1 MSLIINSEK
10 NTTFFDINSVET
22 NFICIIKRKSK
33 KYKYILICKYNCKYI
48 KTLGFNMTFS
58 KYSYFENNAYL
69 YDKGKYCIYFYS
81 LGKDYIQKQIGINN
95 CFYERGYLYTYNITK
110 YLYNIYSLYKY
121 LLSLYSSNYKSYTN
135 NYTNRNF
142 RILQIKKFNCMRYY
156 KLYKYIICAYN
167 RGAKYSRA
175 AHITPPRI

>member
-10 NTTFFDINSVET
+10 NTTFFDINSVDT

-33 KYKYILICKYNCKYI
+33 KYKYILICKYI

-81 LGKDYIQKQIGINN
+81 IGKDYIQKQVGINN
-95 CFYERGYLYTYNITK
+95 CFYERGYLYKYNITK

-121 LLSLYSSNYKSYTN
+121 LLSFYSSNNKLYTN
-135 NYTNRNF
+135 YDSNIKLS
-142 RILQIKKFNCMRYY
+142 ILYIKKFNCMRYY
-156 KLYKYIICAYN
+156 KCVLYN
-167 RGAKYSRA
+167 
-175 AHITPPRI
+175 